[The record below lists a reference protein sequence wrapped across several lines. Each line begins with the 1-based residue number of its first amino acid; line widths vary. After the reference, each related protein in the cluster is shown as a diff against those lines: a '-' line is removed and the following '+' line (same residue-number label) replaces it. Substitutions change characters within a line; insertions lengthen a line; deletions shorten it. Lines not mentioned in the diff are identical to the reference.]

1 MHKLSVSL
9 VVYDVDSR
17 SKVASLR
24 SNALGLFGL
33 AFLLTLSVTAGAQAT
48 SPASGNAAPPALS
61 GGDKLL
67 GSYGPYRA
75 NNDLL
80 YYHLDVRVDPVKQF
94 LSGSNAIRF
103 RMVEEGTRIQLDLVP
118 TFQIDGILLENAKGE
133 PTPLKYQR
141 IAGRSIYVDFPHT
154 LRKGQ
159 IYTVDFRYSGH
170 PAEMGR
176 FGGFVFRKDP
186 MGRPLVNT
194 ACEEEGASVWWPN
207 KDQWRDEVESM
218 DISVEAPSEFTE
230 VSGGRFQGKTV
241 LPDGYTRW
249 NWKVQYPINNYD
261 VSLNIG
267 TYTHFSDTYNGL
279 SLDYFVFPEDLEKAK
294 HQFVQ
299 VKDMLKAYERF
310 FGAYPFPK
318 DGYKLVEALYSGV
331 ENQTAITYGN
341 HFENG
346 YLGRP
351 NTGIGTWFDFIIIH
365 ESAHEWFGNSITAR
379 DRSDMWIHEGWA
391 NYCES
396 LFVEDKWGKKDGL
409 TYLNTG
415 KDGVKN
421 AAPVITEEGIY
432 ATPPPDQYK
441 KGALFLNTVRS
452 VVNDDAVWFK
462 LLHDYYQ
469 HFKYQTIMTT
479 DMAAF
484 FNSETGMK
492 LTPIFNQYLR
502 RAAIPTLELRF
513 DDAAHTVSYRWDAEE
528 PGFAMPIRVGRSSD
542 WQIVQPFTTEWKV
555 LSTPIKKD
563 DFEVATD
570 LYYVNVRKQ

>member
-1 MHKLSVSL
+1 MT
-9 VVYDVDSR
+9 
-17 SKVASLR
+17 
-24 SNALGLFGL
+24 
-33 AFLLTLSVTAGAQAT
+33 FLLTSSLALAGTQAT
-48 SPASGNAAPPALS
+48 SPAAAATVAPALS
-61 GGDKLL
+61 GGDRLL
-67 GSYGPYRA
+67 GGYGPYRA

-80 YYHLDVRVDPVKQF
+80 HYHLHVRVDPAKQF
-94 LSGSNAIRF
+94 LSGMNAIRF
-103 RMVEEGTRIQLDLVP
+103 RMLEDGKRIQLDLVP
-118 TFQIDGILLENAKGE
+118 TFQIDGIFLESAHGA
-133 PTPLKYQR
+133 PTALTYQR
-141 IAGRSIYVDFPHT
+141 AGGRTIYVDFPHT

-159 IYTVDFRYSGH
+159 TYTVDFHYSGH
-170 PAEMGR
+170 PVEMGR

-218 DISVEAPSEFTE
+218 DISVEAPSDLVE
-230 VSGGRFQGKTV
+230 VSNGRFQSKTD
-241 LPDGYTRW
+241 LGDGFTRW
-249 NWKVQYPINNYD
+249 DWKVQYPINNYD

-267 TYTHFSDTYNGL
+267 TYTHFSDTYKGL
-279 SLDYFVFPEDLEKAK
+279 SLDYYVFPENLEKAK
-294 HQFVQ
+294 RQFVQ

-310 FGAYPFPK
+310 FGEYPFPK
-318 DGYKLVEALYSGV
+318 DGYKLVQALYSGV

-351 NTGIGTWFDFIIIH
+351 KTGIGTRFDFIIVH

-396 LFVEDKWGKKDGL
+396 LFVEDMWGKKDGL

-421 AAPVITEEGIY
+421 AVPVISEEGIY
-432 ATPPPDQYK
+432 ATPPTDQYK

-452 VVNDDAVWFK
+452 VLDDDAVWFK

-479 DMAAF
+479 DMASF
-484 FNSETGMK
+484 FNAETGLK

-502 RAAIPTLELRF
+502 HAAIPMLELRF
-513 DDAAHTVSYRWDAEE
+513 DDAAHKVSYRWEAEE
-528 PGFAMPIRVGRSSD
+528 PGFAMPIRIGRRGD
-542 WQIVQPFTTEWKV
+542 WQIVQPVTTEWKV
-555 LSTPIKKD
+555 LSTPLKKD

-570 LYYVNVRKQ
+570 LYYVNVHKM

>member
-1 MHKLSVSL
+1 MQ
-9 VVYDVDSR
+9 SR
-17 SKVASLR
+17 RGHLFAT
-24 SNALGLFGL
+24 AL
-33 AFLLTLSVTAGAQAT
+33 LLTSCLALAGAQTTPPTGGA
-48 SPASGNAAPPALS
+48 AAPLALS

-67 GSYGPYRA
+67 GGYGPYRA

-80 YYHLDVRVDPVKQF
+80 HYNLHVRVDPAKQF
-94 LSGSNAIRF
+94 LSGMNAIQF
-103 RMVEEGTRIQLDLVP
+103 RMLEDGKRIQLDLVP
-118 TFQIDGILLENAKGE
+118 TFRIDGIFLEKAHRA
-133 PTPLKYQR
+133 PVPLTYQR
-141 IAGRSIYVDFPHT
+141 VGGRSIFVDFTHP
-154 LRKGQ
+154 LRKGK
-159 IYTVDFRYSGH
+159 IYTVDFHYSGH
-170 PAEMGR
+170 PVEMGR

-218 DISVEAPSEFTE
+218 DISVEAPSDMVE
-230 VSGGRFQGKTV
+230 VSGGRFQGKTD
-241 LPDGYTRW
+241 LHDGYTRW
-249 NWKVQYPINNYD
+249 DWKVQYPINNYD

-267 TYTHFSDTYNGL
+267 TYTHFSDSYNGL
-279 SLDYFVFPEDLEKAK
+279 SLDYYVFPEDLEKAK

-310 FGAYPFPK
+310 FGEYPFPK

-351 NTGIGTWFDFIIIH
+351 KTGIGARFDFIIVH

-396 LFVEDKWGKKDGL
+396 LFVEDMWGKEDGL

-415 KDGVKN
+415 KEGVKN
-421 AAPVITEEGIY
+421 EVPVIAEEGIY
-432 ATPPPDQYK
+432 ATPPTDQYK
-441 KGALFLNTVRS
+441 KGALFLNTIRS
-452 VVNDDAVWFK
+452 IVNDDAVWFK

-479 DMAAF
+479 DVASF
-484 FNSETGMK
+484 FNTETGLN
-492 LTPIFNQYLR
+492 LTPVFNQYLR
-502 RAAIPTLELRF
+502 HAAIPTLELRF
-513 DDAAHTVSYRWDAEE
+513 DDAAHTVFYRWDAEE
-528 PGFAMPIRVGRSSD
+528 PGFAMPIRVGSSSN
-542 WQIVQPFTTEWKV
+542 WQIVQPVTTEWQV
-555 LSTPIKKD
+555 LSTPLDKEQ
-563 DFEVATD
+563 FEVATD
-570 LYYVNVRKQ
+570 LYYVNVRKF

>member
-1 MHKLSVSL
+1 MAFFLTIP
-9 VVYDVDSR
+9 
-17 SKVASLR
+17 VAIAR
-24 SNALGLFGL
+24 
-33 AFLLTLSVTAGAQAT
+33 AQTT
-48 SPASGNAAPPALS
+48 SPTSETTVPPALS
-61 GGDKLL
+61 GGDRVL
-67 GSYGPYRA
+67 GGYGPYRA

-80 YYHLDVRVDPVKQF
+80 HYDLHVRVDPTRQF
-94 LSGSNAIRF
+94 LSGMNAIRF
-103 RMVEEGTRIQLDLVP
+103 RMLEDGKRIQIDLVP
-118 TFQIDGILLENAKGE
+118 TFSIDGISLERTHGA
-133 PTPLKYQR
+133 PTPLTYHR
-141 IAGRSIYVDFPHT
+141 DTGRTVYINFPTT

-159 IYTVDFRYSGH
+159 IYTVDFHYSGH
-170 PAEMGR
+170 PVEMGR

-218 DISVEAPSEFTE
+218 DISVEAPTGLTE
-230 VSGGRFQGKTV
+230 VSNGRFQRKTD
-241 LPDGYTRW
+241 LHDGFTRW
-249 NWKVQYPINNYD
+249 DWKVQYPINNYD

-267 TYTHFSDTYNGL
+267 TYTHFSDTYKGL
-279 SLDYFVFPEDLEKAK
+279 DLDYYVFPEDLEKAK
-294 HQFVQ
+294 RQFVQ
-299 VKDMLKAYERF
+299 VKDMLKAYGRF
-310 FGAYPFPK
+310 FGEYPFPK
-318 DGYKLVEALYSGV
+318 DGYKLVQALYSGV

-351 NTGIGTWFDFIIIH
+351 KTGIGTRFDFIIVH

-396 LFVEDKWGKKDGL
+396 LFVEDMWGKEDGL

-421 AAPVITEEGIY
+421 AVPVIAEEGIF
-432 ATPPPDQYK
+432 ATPPTDQYK

-452 VVNDDAVWFK
+452 VVNDDAVWLK

-484 FNSETGMK
+484 FNAETGLN

-502 RAAIPTLELRF
+502 HAAIPTLELRF
-513 DDAAHTVSYRWDAEE
+513 DDAVHTVAYRWKAEE
-528 PGFAMPIRVGRSSD
+528 PGFAMPIRVGRRGD
-542 WQIVQPFTTEWKV
+542 WQIVRPATTEWRV
-555 LSTPIKKD
+555 LSTQVKKE

-570 LYYVNVRKQ
+570 LYYVNVKR

>member
-1 MHKLSVSL
+1 MQ
-9 VVYDVDSR
+9 
-17 SKVASLR
+17 LR
-24 SNALGLFGL
+24 SRHLPVLTL
-33 AFLLTLSVTAGAQAT
+33 LLTSTLALAGAQVT
-48 SPASGNAAPPALS
+48 SPSAGPTAPPALS
-61 GGDKLL
+61 GGDRLL
-67 GSYGPYRA
+67 GGYGPYRS

-80 YYHLDVRVDPVKQF
+80 HYYLRVRVDPDKQF
-94 LSGSNAIRF
+94 ISGMNAIRF
-103 RMVEEGTRIQLDLVP
+103 RMLEDGNCIQLDLVP
-118 TFQIDGILLENAKGE
+118 TFSIDGISLEGSHGAQI
-133 PTPLKYQR
+133 PLTYQR
-141 IAGRSIYVDFPHT
+141 AGGRTIYIDFPRT

-159 IYTVDFRYSGH
+159 IYTVDFHYSGH
-170 PAEMGR
+170 PVEMGR

-218 DISVEAPSEFTE
+218 DMSVEAPRNLVE
-230 VSGGRFQGKTV
+230 VSGGRFQGKTD
-241 LPDGYTRW
+241 LHDGFTRW
-249 NWKVQYPINNYD
+249 DWKVQYPINNYD

-267 TYTHFSDTYNGL
+267 TYTHFSDTYEGL
-279 SLDYFVFPEDLEKAK
+279 NLDYYVFPEDLEKAK
-294 HQFVQ
+294 RQFVQ
-299 VKDMLKAYERF
+299 VKDMLKAYQHF
-310 FGAYPFPK
+310 FGDYPFPK

-346 YLGRP
+346 YMGRP
-351 NTGIGTWFDFIIIH
+351 KTGIGTWFDFIIVH

-396 LFVEDKWGKKDGL
+396 LFVEFMWGKADGL
-409 TYLNTG
+409 IYLNTG

-421 AAPVITEEGIY
+421 AAPVIAEEGTY

-452 VVNDDAVWFK
+452 VINDDAVWFK

-479 DMAAF
+479 DMVSF
-484 FNSETGMK
+484 FNSQTGLN
-492 LTPIFNQYLR
+492 LTPMFNQYLR
-502 RAAIPTLELRF
+502 RTSIPTLELQF
-513 DDAAHTVSYRWDAEE
+513 NEAAHTVSYRWEAEE
-528 PGFAMPIRVGRSSD
+528 PGFAMPIRVGHGD
-542 WQIVQPFTTEWKV
+542 IWQIVHPTTTEWKV
-555 LSTPIKKD
+555 LSTPLSKVE
-563 DFEVATD
+563 FEVATD
-570 LYYVNVRKQ
+570 LYYVNVRKL

>member
-1 MHKLSVSL
+1 MHL
-9 VVYDVDSR
+9 R
-17 SKVASLR
+17 KVHMPGMTLLLAACASL
-24 SNALGLFGL
+24 A
-33 AFLLTLSVTAGAQAT
+33 AAQT
-48 SPASGNAAPPALS
+48 SPASTGTAAPPALS

-67 GSYGPYRA
+67 GGYGPYRA

-80 YYHLDVRVDPVKQF
+80 HYSLHVRVDPEKQ
-94 LSGSNAIRF
+94 LISGMNAIRF
-103 RMVEEGTRIQLDLVP
+103 RMLEDGNRIQLDLVP
-118 TFQIDGILLENAKGE
+118 TFSIDGILLEQVHGAPK
-133 PTPLKYQR
+133 PLTYQR
-141 IAGRSIYVDFPHT
+141 VTGRTIYVDFPHT

-159 IYTVDFRYSGH
+159 VYTVDFHYSGH
-170 PAEMGR
+170 PVEMGR

-218 DISVEAPSEFTE
+218 DMSVEAPSNLVE
-230 VSGGRFQGKTV
+230 VSGGRFQGKTD
-241 LPDGYTRW
+241 LGDGFTRW
-249 NWKVQYPINNYD
+249 NWKVQYPMNNYD

-267 TYTHFSDTYNGL
+267 TYTHFSDSYNGL
-279 SLDYFVFPEDLEKAK
+279 SLDYYVFPEDLDKAK
-294 HQFVQ
+294 KQFVQ
-299 VKDMLKAYERF
+299 VKDMLKAYEHY
-310 FGAYPFPK
+310 FGEYPFPK

-341 HFENG
+341 HFQNG

-351 NTGIGTWFDFIIIH
+351 KTGIGTWFDFIIIH

-396 LFVEDKWGKKDGL
+396 LFVEFMWGKTDGL
-409 TYLNTG
+409 IYLNTG
-415 KDGVKN
+415 KGGVKN
-421 AAPVITEEGIY
+421 AEPVISEEGIY
-432 ATPPPDQYK
+432 ATPPVDQYK
-441 KGALFLNTVRS
+441 KGALLLNTVRS
-452 VVNDDAVWFK
+452 VINDDAVWFK

-479 DMAAF
+479 DMVAF
-484 FNSETGMK
+484 FNNQTGLN

-502 RAAIPTLELRF
+502 HASIPTLELQF
-513 DDAAHTVSYRWDAEE
+513 NEAEHTVSYRWLADE
-528 PGFAMPIRVGRSSD
+528 PRFAMPIRAGRSSD
-542 WQIVQPFTTEWKV
+542 WQIVPPSTTEWKV
-555 LSTPIKKD
+555 MSTPLGKD

-570 LYYVNVRKQ
+570 LYYVNLHKL

>member
-1 MHKLSVSL
+1 MAFFLTIPVAIARAQTTSPTSETKVSL
-9 VVYDVDSR
+9 
-17 SKVASLR
+17 
-24 SNALGLFGL
+24 
-33 AFLLTLSVTAGAQAT
+33 
-48 SPASGNAAPPALS
+48 ALS
-61 GGDKLL
+61 GGDRVL
-67 GSYGPYRA
+67 GGYGPYRA

-80 YYHLDVRVDPVKQF
+80 HYDLHVRVDPIRQF
-94 LSGSNAIRF
+94 LSGMNAIRF
-103 RMVEEGTRIQLDLVP
+103 RMLEDGKRIQIDLVP
-118 TFQIDGILLENAKGE
+118 TFSIDGISLERTHGA
-133 PTPLKYQR
+133 PMPLTYHR
-141 IAGRSIYVDFPHT
+141 DAGRTVYIDFPTT
-154 LRKGQ
+154 LHKGQ
-159 IYTVDFRYSGH
+159 IYTVDFHYSGH
-170 PAEMGR
+170 PVEMGR

-218 DISVEAPSEFTE
+218 DISVEAPTYLTE
-230 VSGGRFQGKTV
+230 VSNGRFQRKTD
-241 LPDGYTRW
+241 LHDGFTRW
-249 NWKVQYPINNYD
+249 DWKVQYPINNYD

-267 TYTHFSDTYNGL
+267 TYTHFSDTYKGL
-279 SLDYFVFPEDLEKAK
+279 DLDYYVFPEDLEKAK
-294 HQFVQ
+294 RQFVQ
-299 VKDMLKAYERF
+299 VKDMLKAYGRF
-310 FGAYPFPK
+310 FGEYPFPK
-318 DGYKLVEALYSGV
+318 DGYKLVQALYSGV

-351 NTGIGTWFDFIIIH
+351 KTGIGTRFDFIIVH

-396 LFVEDKWGKKDGL
+396 LFVEDMWGKEDGL

-421 AAPVITEEGIY
+421 AVPVITEEGIY
-432 ATPPPDQYK
+432 ATPPTDQYK

-452 VVNDDAVWFK
+452 IVNDDAVWLK

-484 FNSETGMK
+484 FNAETGLN

-502 RAAIPTLELRF
+502 HAAIPTLELRF
-513 DDAAHTVSYRWDAEE
+513 DDAAHTVAYRWQAEE
-528 PGFAMPIRVGRSSD
+528 PGFAMPIRVGRSDD
-542 WQIVQPFTTEWKV
+542 WQIVQPATTEWKV
-555 LSTPIKKD
+555 LPTQVKKE

-570 LYYVNVRKQ
+570 LYYVNVKR

>member
-1 MHKLSVSL
+1 MT
-9 VVYDVDSR
+9 
-17 SKVASLR
+17 
-24 SNALGLFGL
+24 
-33 AFLLTLSVTAGAQAT
+33 FLLTSTLAHAQT
-48 SPASGNAAPPALS
+48 TPPADGHAPPPALS
-61 GGDKLL
+61 GGDKIL
-67 GSYGPYRA
+67 GGYGPYRA

-80 YYHLDVRVDPVKQF
+80 HYNLHVRVDPTKQF
-94 LSGSNAIRF
+94 LSGTNAIQF
-103 RMVEEGTRIQLDLVP
+103 RMLEDGNRIQVDLVR
-118 TFQIDGILLENAKGE
+118 TFHIDGISLQNAHGA
-133 PTPLKYQR
+133 PTPLTWQR
-141 IAGRSIYVDFPHT
+141 IGGRSIYVDFPHP
-154 LRKGQ
+154 LRKGK
-159 IYTVDFRYSGH
+159 IYTVDFHYSGH
-170 PAEMGR
+170 PVEIGR

-218 DISVEAPSEFTE
+218 DISVEAPNDLVE
-230 VSGGRFQGKTV
+230 VSNGRFQGKTD
-241 LPDGYTRW
+241 LHDGFTRW
-249 NWKVQYPINNYD
+249 DWKVQYPINNYD

-279 SLDYFVFPEDLEKAK
+279 GLDYYVFPEDLEKAK
-294 HQFVQ
+294 RQFTQ
-299 VKDMLKAYERF
+299 VKDMLKAYELF
-310 FGAYPFPK
+310 FGEYPFPK

-351 NTGIGTWFDFIIIH
+351 KTGIGTRFDFIIVH
-365 ESAHEWFGNSITAR
+365 ESAHEWFGNSITAK

-396 LFVEDKWGKKDGL
+396 LFVEDKWGKEDAL
-409 TYLNTG
+409 TYINTG
-415 KDGVKN
+415 KDAVKN
-421 AAPVITEEGIY
+421 ASPVITEEGIY
-432 ATPPPDQYK
+432 ATPPVDQYK

-452 VVNDDAVWFK
+452 IVNNDAVWFK

-479 DMAAF
+479 DVASF
-484 FNSETGMK
+484 FNTETGLN
-492 LTPIFNQYLR
+492 LTPVFNQYLR
-502 RAAIPTLELRF
+502 HAPIPTLELRF

-528 PGFAMPIRVGRSSD
+528 PGFAMPIKVGSSSN
-542 WQIVQPFTTEWKV
+542 WQIVQPVTTEWKT
-555 LSTPIKKD
+555 LSTPLTKD

-570 LYYVNVRKQ
+570 LYYVNVRKL

>member
-1 MHKLSVSL
+1 MT
-9 VVYDVDSR
+9 
-17 SKVASLR
+17 
-24 SNALGLFGL
+24 
-33 AFLLTLSVTAGAQAT
+33 FLLTSSLALAGTQAT
-48 SPASGNAAPPALS
+48 SPTGGAGVPPALS
-61 GGDKLL
+61 GGDRLL
-67 GSYGPYRA
+67 GGYGPYRA

-80 YYHLDVRVDPVKQF
+80 HYHLHVRVDPAKQF
-94 LSGSNAIRF
+94 LSGMNAIRF
-103 RMVEEGTRIQLDLVP
+103 RMLADGKRIQLDLVP
-118 TFQIDGILLENAKGE
+118 TFRIDGISLENAHGA
-133 PTPLKYQR
+133 PTPLTYQR
-141 IAGRSIYVDFPHT
+141 AGGRTIYVDFPRT

-159 IYTVDFRYSGH
+159 IYTVDFHYSGH
-170 PAEMGR
+170 PVEMGR

-218 DISVEAPSEFTE
+218 DISVEAPSDLVE
-230 VSGGRFQGKTV
+230 VSNGRFQGKTD
-241 LPDGYTRW
+241 LRDGFTRW
-249 NWKVQYPINNYD
+249 DWKVQYPINNYD

-267 TYTHFSDTYNGL
+267 TYTHFSDSYKGL
-279 SLDYFVFPEDLEKAK
+279 SLDYYVFPEDLEKAK

-310 FGAYPFPK
+310 FGEYPFPK
-318 DGYKLVEALYSGV
+318 DGYKLVQALYSGV

-341 HFENG
+341 QFENG

-351 NTGIGTWFDFIIIH
+351 KTGIGTRFDFIIVH

-396 LFVEDKWGKKDGL
+396 LFVEDKWGKEDAL
-409 TYLNTG
+409 TYINTG

-421 AAPVITEEGIY
+421 AVPVIAEEGIY
-432 ATPPPDQYK
+432 ATPPTDQYK

-452 VVNDDAVWFK
+452 VVDDDAVWFK

-479 DMAAF
+479 DMASF
-484 FNSETGMK
+484 FNAETGLK

-502 RAAIPTLELRF
+502 HAAIPTLELRF
-513 DDAAHTVSYRWDAEE
+513 DDAAHTVSYRWQAEE
-528 PGFAMPIRVGRSSD
+528 PSFAMPIRVGRSSD
-542 WQIVQPFTTEWKV
+542 WQIVQPVTTEWKV
-555 LSTPIKKD
+555 LSTPLKKE

-570 LYYVNVRKQ
+570 LYYVNVHKM

>member
-1 MHKLSVSL
+1 MHSRRVHLLAMVVLLASSL
-9 VVYDVDSR
+9 AV
-17 SKVASLR
+17 
-24 SNALGLFGL
+24 
-33 AFLLTLSVTAGAQAT
+33 AGAQTTQAAGAAT
-48 SPASGNAAPPALS
+48 VAPALS
-61 GGDKLL
+61 GGDKIL
-67 GSYGPYRA
+67 GGYGPYRA

-80 YYHLDVRVDPVKQF
+80 HYNLHVRVDPAKQF
-94 LSGSNAIRF
+94 LSGMNAIQF
-103 RMVEEGTRIQLDLVP
+103 RMLEDGTRIQLDLVR
-118 TFQIDGILLENAKGE
+118 TFQIDGISLENARGA
-133 PTPLKYQR
+133 PTPLTYQR
-141 IAGRSIYVDFPHT
+141 VSGRSIYIDFPRT
-154 LRKGQ
+154 LRKGK
-159 IYTVDFRYSGH
+159 IYTVDFHYSGH
-170 PAEMGR
+170 PVEIGR

-218 DISVEAPSEFTE
+218 DISVEAPSDLVE
-230 VSGGRFQGKTV
+230 VSGGRFQGKTD
-241 LPDGYTRW
+241 LHDGYTRW
-249 NWKVQYPINNYD
+249 DWKVQYPINNYD

-267 TYTHFSDTYNGL
+267 TYTHFSDSYNGL
-279 SLDYFVFPEDLEKAK
+279 SLDYYVFPEDLEKAK
-294 HQFVQ
+294 HQFTQ

-310 FGAYPFPK
+310 FGEYPFPK

-351 NTGIGTWFDFIIIH
+351 KTGIGTRFDFIIVH

-396 LFVEDKWGKKDGL
+396 LFVENMWGKEDAL
-409 TYLNTG
+409 TYINTG

-421 AAPVITEEGIY
+421 AVPVIAEEGIY
-432 ATPPPDQYK
+432 ATPPVDQYK

-452 VVNDDAVWFK
+452 IVNDDAVWFK

-479 DMAAF
+479 DVASF
-484 FNSETGMK
+484 FNTETGLN
-492 LTPIFNQYLR
+492 LTPVFNEYLR
-502 RAAIPTLELRF
+502 HAAIPTLNLRF

-528 PGFAMPIRVGRSSD
+528 PGFAMPIEVGRSSD
-542 WQIVQPFTTEWKV
+542 WQIVQPVTTEWKT
-555 LSTPIKKD
+555 LSTPLTKD
-563 DFEVATD
+563 EFQVATD
-570 LYYVNVRKQ
+570 LYYVNVRKL

>member
-1 MHKLSVSL
+1 MPGMTLL
-9 VVYDVDSR
+9 LAAC
-17 SKVASLR
+17 ASL
-24 SNALGLFGL
+24 A
-33 AFLLTLSVTAGAQAT
+33 AAQT
-48 SPASGNAAPPALS
+48 SPASTGTAAPPALS

-67 GSYGPYRA
+67 GGYGPYRA

-80 YYHLDVRVDPVKQF
+80 HYSLHVRVDPEKQ
-94 LSGSNAIRF
+94 LISGMNAIRF
-103 RMVEEGTRIQLDLVP
+103 RMLEDGNRIQLDLVP
-118 TFQIDGILLENAKGE
+118 TFSIDGILLEQVHGAPK
-133 PTPLKYQR
+133 PLTYQR
-141 IAGRSIYVDFPHT
+141 VTGRTIYVDFPHT

-159 IYTVDFRYSGH
+159 VDTVDFHYSGH
-170 PAEMGR
+170 PVEMGR

-218 DISVEAPSEFTE
+218 DMSVEAPSNLVE
-230 VSGGRFQGKTV
+230 VSGGRFQGKTD
-241 LPDGYTRW
+241 LGDGFTRW
-249 NWKVQYPINNYD
+249 NWKVQYPMNNYD

-267 TYTHFSDTYNGL
+267 TYTHFSDSYNGL
-279 SLDYFVFPEDLEKAK
+279 SLDYYVFPEDLDKAK
-294 HQFVQ
+294 KQFVQ
-299 VKDMLKAYERF
+299 VKDMLKAYEHY
-310 FGAYPFPK
+310 FGEYPFPK

-341 HFENG
+341 HFQNG

-351 NTGIGTWFDFIIIH
+351 KTGIGTWFDFIIIH

-396 LFVEDKWGKKDGL
+396 LFVEFMWGKTDGL
-409 TYLNTG
+409 IYLNTG
-415 KDGVKN
+415 KGGVKN
-421 AAPVITEEGIY
+421 AEPVISEEGIY
-432 ATPPPDQYK
+432 ATPPVDQYK
-441 KGALFLNTVRS
+441 KGALLLNTVRS
-452 VVNDDAVWFK
+452 VINDDAVWFK

-479 DMAAF
+479 DMVAF
-484 FNSETGMK
+484 FNNQTGLN

-502 RAAIPTLELRF
+502 HASIPTLELQF
-513 DDAAHTVSYRWDAEE
+513 NEAEHTVSYRWLADE
-528 PGFAMPIRVGRSSD
+528 PRFAMPIRVGRSSD
-542 WQIVQPFTTEWKV
+542 WQIVRPSTTEWKV
-555 LSTPIKKD
+555 MSTPLGKD

-570 LYYVNVRKQ
+570 LYYVNLHKL